1 MHDHAAGALDLDVLV
16 AVAAIL
22 AGLSYVAAVAIQ
34 RSRGNIWPRRRSV
47 LWLLGIAGATGGFV
61 GPVAELAHD
70 DFVAHMAQH
79 VVVAMVA
86 PLLLVLGAP
95 VNFVAHMAQHVVVA
109 MVAPLLLVLGAPVTL
124 ALRTMHAT
132 PARRV
137 ARVLNSRLARVIVHP
152 ITAAALNVGGM
163 WLLYLT
169 PLYPAMVGSAW
180 VHTIVMLHLVL
191 AGYLYTASL
200 IAVDPNPHR
209 AGFGMRTVVLLL
221 SLAAHAVLAKVLYAA
236 PPPGVPIDEGQ
247 AGAML
252 MYYLGDGVEVVLMVI
267 LCAQWY
273 RRVGRKRA
281 GVTNSSRV
289 RAVEARH

>member
-47 LWLLGIAGATGGFV
+47 LWLLGIASATGGFV

-70 DFVAHMAQH
+70 D
-79 VVVAMVA
+79 
-86 PLLLVLGAP
+86 
-95 VNFVAHMAQHVVVA
+95 FVAHMAQHVVVA